1 MFENFLCRTR
11 SKDAILQ
18 IVWNWIARKRKM
30 CIHKDIES
38 WTIHKDRCKF
48 KVASN
53 SDKIPNLQHLSC
65 TMSNFLQKS
74 INHLSTVPDSYWR
87 ISQPIHRLLLCPL
100 SSYSCW
106 FFPPWKKSP
115 LAIQFRMTLSR
126 VDLLTSGLPHKT
138 ELTLRTSVPVEGQN
152 YCRHKHP
159 QQGLFLLLHFHFSM
173 ILNQHW
179 ILSICFGLKIC
190 LCTTKIRR
198 TIEHCIASYPSCNL
212 ANKDYRDVY
221 FYISSKFN
229 ANLK

>member
-1 MFENFLCRTR
+1 
-11 SKDAILQ
+11 
-18 IVWNWIARKRKM
+18 M
-30 CIHKDIES
+30 CIHKDVES

-53 SDKIPNLQHLSC
+53 SDKIPNLQHSSC
-65 TMSNFLQKS
+65 TMSNILEKS

-100 SSYSCW
+100 QLLLLI
-106 FFPPWKKSP
+106 FPSMKKSL
-115 LAIQFRMTLSR
+115 LAIQNSKWLWVE
-126 VDLLTSGLPHKT
+126 VDLLTSGLKRKN
-138 ELTLRTSVPVEGQN
+138 ELTLRRGHQFQWRVRITAGTNIPNKGFFCWQ
-152 YCRHKHP
+152 
-159 QQGLFLLLHFHFSM
+159 LLHFHFSM
-173 ILNQHW
+173 ILKQHW
-179 ILSICFGLKIC
+179 ILSICFGLEIC